1 MIRRGSNACFATTL
15 MGSTYPGE
23 EMAVIGGIAQD
34 STQGS
39 NGVVVVVA
47 NV

>member
-23 EMAVIGGIAQD
+23 EMAVIGGIAQG

-39 NGVVVVVA
+39 NGGVVVVA
-47 NV
+47 NR

>member
-1 MIRRGSNACFATTL
+1 MIRRGSNAGFATTL
-15 MGSTYPGE
+15 MGSTCPGE
-23 EMAVIGGIAQD
+23 EMAVIGGIAQ
-34 STQGS
+34 GS

>member
-1 MIRRGSNACFATTL
+1 MIRRGSNAWFATTL

-23 EMAVIGGIAQD
+23 EKAVIGGIAQD

-39 NGVVVVVA
+39 NGVVVVVG

>member
-1 MIRRGSNACFATTL
+1 MIRRGNACFATTL

-23 EMAVIGGIAQD
+23 EMAVIGGIAQG

-39 NGVVVVVA
+39 NGVVVAVA
-47 NV
+47 DI